1 VTDHR
6 AGGGRLFLV
15 EFRHQLRRS
24 FSPPFT
30 EPGVV
35 LMNASLVLVLWFWV
49 PIGLRDLFISLHGE
63 MALPMVL
70 ASWMY
75 ADVPATNLLA
85 PDRERALAVLD
96 RPADLQRLID
106 AKNVVLWFLVSPVCI
121 ALAIGT
127 GIAAANGIR
136 ISDAPAPTH
145 SAILPATAIA
155 VLWIAVAPLG
165 ALGIASWIGTWF
177 PYHPLPLRTRFQHR
191 RPLRHMV
198 VRWIALLLI
207 PYGVVPALT
216 ALVAIPSLLYWH
228 VTGSFSLTEP
238 IRPGQ
243 FALGT
248 CLTALVS
255 VTLWLV
261 GRRVGRR
268 FVVRRRTQLRAY
280 LSDPLAG

>member
-191 RPLRHMV
+191 RPLRTWWCAGSPCCSYRTEWSRRSRRWSPFRHFCTGMSP
-198 VRWIALLLI
+198 VRSRS
-207 PYGVVPALT
+207 PN
-216 ALVAIPSLLYWH
+216 
-228 VTGSFSLTEP
+228 
-238 IRPGQ
+238 R
-243 FALGT
+243 
-248 CLTALVS
+248 
-255 VTLWLV
+255 
-261 GRRVGRR
+261 
-268 FVVRRRTQLRAY
+268 
-280 LSDPLAG
+280 SDPANSRWVRASPHWSQ